1 MSYPEFLIDKRVVQR
16 HIQKGIVDAKEYEKT
31 LAKLPDV
38 ASNAESCSPEL
49 RGTSQSEPREE

>member
-16 HIQKGIVDAKEYEKT
+16 NIAKGIVDAKEYEKA

-38 ASNAESCSPEL
+38 QDNVEVAPLEDDESED
-49 RGTSQSEPREE
+49 